1 MIYFTDDPEIIA
13 EIKKSEE
20 REKNYENRLEELRGK
35 IGLTDNEI
43 EEKEWLEEYFEDKS
57 RMEEEMYFANGCR

>member
-20 REKNYENRLEELRGK
+20 REKNYEDRLEALKNK
-35 IGLTDNEI
+35 IGLTEDEA
-43 EEKEWLEEYFEDKS
+43 EEKEWLEDYFVEKS